1 MGLRTGAV
9 VSAGPGLLGCGGR
22 ERNPGASTYHNS
34 CFRQEKY
41 LNTNLHIGILVCNC
55 EVFGMRGKKRLK
67 RANFEF
73 GVIELSSIMAVI
85 ALIFVFALASV

>member
-1 MGLRTGAV
+1 
-9 VSAGPGLLGCGGR
+9 
-22 ERNPGASTYHNS
+22 
-34 CFRQEKY
+34 
-41 LNTNLHIGILVCNC
+41 
-55 EVFGMRGKKRLK
+55 MRGKKRLK